1 MANKKTYNE
10 EFKEKIMNEVKEC
23 GNVTKVADAYE
34 LPRSTIY
41 DWMKS
46 KEDLKSLNKEN
57 ELIKEHNKLKIIIAE
72 MELEKRMLNSNI
84 VSNYNKIDILKII
97 LGEKELEIR
106 ELKNKLDKIKEKQQ

>member
-10 EFKEKIMNEVKEC
+10 EFKEKVMNEVKEC
-23 GNVTKVADAYE
+23 RNVTKVADAYE

-84 VSNYNKIDILKII
+84 VSNYDKTDILKII